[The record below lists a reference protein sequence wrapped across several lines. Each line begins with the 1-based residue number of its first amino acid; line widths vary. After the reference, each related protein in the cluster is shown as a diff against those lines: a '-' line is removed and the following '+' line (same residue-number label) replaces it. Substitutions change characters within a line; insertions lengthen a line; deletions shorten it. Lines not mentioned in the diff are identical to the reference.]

1 MEETKSILI
10 TGASTGIGRA
20 CALHMAAAGFTVF
33 AGVRK
38 TGDGEALQQASS
50 GRLIP
55 VLLDVTEAASIDEAV
70 KTVSDATGGALF
82 GLMNN
87 AGISAS
93 GALELLTI
101 PAIRQVFDVNVLGM
115 FAVTKAF
122 LPLLRKSQGRIIN
135 TASISGLFAAPG
147 MSVYAASKHAV
158 EGLSESLRLEL
169 RPFGISVSVLEPG
182 AIRAEIWSKALAQG
196 QTNKAHTD
204 PDIYQLYAPLVKF
217 YKNLID
223 TQPYLPPE
231 TVADCVH
238 HAFTAKKP
246 KNHYLIG
253 KDARQMAFA
262 RCLPEKLRDWIVF
275 KTIYKD

>member
-1 MEETKSILI
+1 MEENKTLLI

-20 CALHMAAAGFTVF
+20 CALRMATAGFTVF

-38 TGDGEALQQASS
+38 SGDGESLQKSAS
-50 GRLIP
+50 GKLIP
-55 VLLDVTEAASIDEAV
+55 ILLDVTDVESIEKAV
-70 KTVSDATGGALF
+70 QTVSAAADGELY

-93 GALELLTI
+93 GALETV
-101 PAIRQVFDVNVLGM
+101 PVSSIRDVMEVNVIGM

-122 LPLLRKSQGRIIN
+122 LPLLRKSKGRVVN
-135 TASISGLFAAPG
+135 TGSIAGLFATPG
-147 MSVYAASKHAV
+147 SSVYAASKFAV

-182 AIRAEIWSKALAQG
+182 AVRAEIW
-196 QTNKAHTD
+196 NKTRMAGEANRLNAD
-204 PDIYQLYAPLVKF
+204 PNVYKLYAPLMAF
-217 YKNLID
+217 YKNLIA

-231 TVADCVH
+231 TVADCAH
-238 HAFTAKKP
+238 HAFTSKKP
-246 KNHYLIG
+246 KPHYLIG
-253 KDARQMAFA
+253 KDARQISLVK
-262 RCLPEKLRDWIVF
+262 RLPQKLRDWALY